1 MFRYRVPAMTRER
14 YCQQRGVVL
23 PMLLISLLAMAF
35 LGVSSLRTALLEEKM
50 AANADS
56 RQLAFQ
62 AAEHALRFCENQLQL
77 TPVTIPQLRQG
88 PPAAD
93 GKQYWEIADSWRKDD
108 VSVAVARI
116 GAEGIAPAAPAR
128 CLVERLQ
135 LDDDLPFQQYVR
147 PVSQARPAFRI
158 TARGVGASNATVVLL
173 RSYLLLSA
181 GTSRENADL

>member
-1 MFRYRVPAMTRER
+1 MTRLR
-14 YCQQRGVVL
+14 HCRQRGAVL
-23 PMLLISLLAMAF
+23 PMLLISLLVMAF
-35 LGVSSLRTALLEEKM
+35 LGASALRTALQEEKM

-62 AAEHALRFCENQLQL
+62 AAEHALRFCEHQLQL

-93 GKQYWEIADSWRKDD
+93 GRQYWEMADSWRNDE

-116 GAEGIAPAAPAR
+116 GTEGVAPAAPAR

-135 LDDDLPFQQYVR
+135 LEADLQFRQYVL
-147 PVSQARPAFRI
+147 PAPLTRPAFRI
-158 TARGVGASNATVVLL
+158 TARGVGASNAAVVLL
-173 RSYLLLSA
+173 QSYLLL
-181 GTSRENADL
+181 